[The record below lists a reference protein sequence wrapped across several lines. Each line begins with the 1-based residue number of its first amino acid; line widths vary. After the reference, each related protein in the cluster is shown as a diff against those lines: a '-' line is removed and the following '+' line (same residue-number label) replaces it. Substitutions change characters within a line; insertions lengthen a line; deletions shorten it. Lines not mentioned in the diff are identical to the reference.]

1 MEPNGACGQPETGN
15 MKGRVGLRKRRRQW
29 LKDLEV
35 AAFAKWPANLGGQD
49 VRWSREFM

>member
-1 MEPNGACGQPETGN
+1 MLRMWNWSQMVPVDRTETGN

-35 AAFAKWPANLGGQD
+35 RSQSGQLALEA
-49 VRWSREFM
+49 RM